1 MAWLTRRAARRRC
14 YSVRSWLLHALRP
27 THFGRCSYRGSIML
41 CFMRKPKGMETAR
54 LPCRIVVYGDLP
66 IGVRLA
72 FYSSRSVKI
81 VRCVN
86 VAFDYPG
93 SGGGLSFRCRIGTAD
108 VSRAPESLPQT
119 PRMVVA
125 AAQPQMQPNFGGG
138 FSEFLFSDSAQHS
151 AQAAAMVWCAAAGTN
166 LCQFVTDRS
175 HAGAAEIGRAH
186 GSSLPARGGCIRWK

>member
-1 MAWLTRRAARRRC
+1 
-14 YSVRSWLLHALRP
+14 
-27 THFGRCSYRGSIML
+27 ML

-93 SGGGLSFRCRIGTAD
+93 SGGGFSIRCCIGTAD
-108 VSRAPESLPQT
+108 VSRAPRVFAANT
-119 PRMVVA
+119 THGRGGGA
-125 AAQPQMQPNFGGG
+125 AA
-138 FSEFLFSDSAQHS
+138 D
-151 AQAAAMVWCAAAGTN
+151 AA
-166 LCQFVTDRS
+166 
-175 HAGAAEIGRAH
+175 
-186 GSSLPARGGCIRWK
+186 